1 MSPASVNSRTHRLD
15 GWMMGLLI
23 ALVRNMGGVVELG
36 RVKEKRQLYR
46 ALRSEANSEHGDL
59 SVP

>member
-1 MSPASVNSRTHRLD
+1 M
-15 GWMMGLLI
+15 LI